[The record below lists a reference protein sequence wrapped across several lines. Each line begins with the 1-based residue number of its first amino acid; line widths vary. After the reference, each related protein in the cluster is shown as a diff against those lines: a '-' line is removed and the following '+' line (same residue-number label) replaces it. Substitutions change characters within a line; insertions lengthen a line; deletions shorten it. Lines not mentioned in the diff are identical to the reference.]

1 MTYSKLFRLSLWQL
15 NLEKQSVEIRLCL
28 IFYFPKAFFFGCKIK
43 PTFITIIILIRF
55 TFLINQFFVDHI
67 YIKLF
72 LYYIED
78 KNECIYQG
86 NLSIFIAIL
95 YDGQV

>member
-1 MTYSKLFRLSLWQL
+1 MAIEFRKTKRGNLTVLNILFS
-15 NLEKQSVEIRLCL
+15 QSP
-28 IFYFPKAFFFGCKIK
+28 FNHYY
-43 PTFITIIILIRF
+43 LIRF
-55 TFLINQFFVDHI
+55 TFLINHFFVDHI

-86 NLSIFIAIL
+86 N
-95 YDGQV
+95 

>member
-1 MTYSKLFRLSLWQL
+1 MAIEFRKTKRGNLTVLNILFS
-15 NLEKQSVEIRLCL
+15 QS
-28 IFYFPKAFFFGCKIK
+28 PFFGCKIK
-43 PTFITIIILIRF
+43 PTFIIIIILIRF

-86 NLSIFIAIL
+86 N
-95 YDGQV
+95 

>member
-1 MTYSKLFRLSLWQL
+1 MAIEFRKTKRGNLTVLNILFSQSL
-15 NLEKQSVEIRLCL
+15 
-28 IFYFPKAFFFGCKIK
+28 FFFGCKIK

-86 NLSIFIAIL
+86 N
-95 YDGQV
+95 